1 MLSSF
6 SCLGRFH
13 SAPIQPLA
21 FLQHRG
27 KKPGGPT
34 GVRVRKRGGGLL
46 LLLQQGRERAKAWG
60 PKKGTQS
67 DADTCQLKVAG
78 RRERLGHDEEGWATW

>member
-1 MLSSF
+1 M
-6 SCLGRFH
+6 
-13 SAPIQPLA
+13 
-21 FLQHRG
+21 
-27 KKPGGPT
+27 
-34 GVRVRKRGGGLL
+34 RVRKRGGGLL
-46 LLLQQGRERAKAWG
+46 LLLLQHGRERAKAWG